1 MQGPSSSNAT
11 LPENINFD
19 HGSASNDSGI
29 ESQMPWSSIQ
39 TSVQNRLPEYRMPS
53 NETNTQYMHHVRR
66 EGPNVE
72 WNVGE
77 ASSSS
82 SQHLGDPNERK
93 MEHTWTI
100 GPRATNLALEER
112 QFEQSNILSLDN
124 IDVISNVNQ
133 NAHGLRT
140 SSSNALPQ
148 DLNMI
153 SGFVDPEDDDCQ
165 VVERPSSS
173 ISIGPSNEQMQSSG
187 NPSDSFGL
195 PSTRSGYTMD
205 EREDGRR
212 MSCKRKALEVNP
224 GQSSGVGSSNFL
236 QNDGRSQWHT
246 MPSAHVAVSNTIRPT
261 STENDVVVNNGSEPN
276 PRLRLGVGAAASAT
290 PFSLTSSGNPESSRR
305 NLRLRIN
312 GLYQQEPLPSNPFST
327 EADAG
332 NVGNVD
338 VSSSRYSSRLLRNQL
353 FDMIPPPTVE
363 NASLHVPPVRRH
375 HQSRWSGASSRSSR
389 SSAAVPEDRTP
400 FGESSSRHIPR
411 SISEHPM
418 FVPASEMGNSSQ
430 NPTNWNFHSGS
441 NSNAASSS
449 RAGASTGLN
458 PSAPSWSHRSY
469 PQYPRRLSEMV
480 RRSLLSNAGAEA
492 GGQNSNNH
500 GVRLGSSTLPQE
512 MVLPTGPDNHGNRVL
527 SSRSAYLDRHLDGAF
542 GVPYSLRT
550 LAAAGE
556 GRGSIMSEVF
566 HICTYFYHLHLDFAL
581 ASIFIDVAPGVCE
594 YPCFTEFYVLGS
606 LLECFT
612 TYLLVEILD
621 ESFLIILHDLLSIM
635 D

>member
-1 MQGPSSSNAT
+1 MQGPSSSVTT

-19 HGSASNDSGI
+19 HGSSSNDSGI
-29 ESQMPWSSIQ
+29 ESQMPWSTIPA
-39 TSVQNRLPEYRMPS
+39 SVQNRLPEYRMPS
-53 NETNTQYMHHVRR
+53 NETNSQYLQHVRR

-72 WNVGE
+72 WNIGE

-82 SQHLGDPNERK
+82 SQHIGDPNERK
-93 MEHTWTI
+93 MEHAWSF

-112 QFEQSNILSLDN
+112 RLEQSNILSLDN
-124 IDVISNVNQ
+124 VDVISNVNQ
-133 NAHGLRT
+133 NTHGLHA

-153 SGFVDPEDDDCQ
+153 SGFVDSEDDDCQ
-165 VVERPSSS
+165 VVERPSSY
-173 ISIGPSNEQMQSSG
+173 ISIGPSNEQMHSIA
-187 NPSDSFGL
+187 NPSGSFGGL
-195 PSTRSGYTMD
+195 PSTRSGYAMD

-212 MSCKRKALEVNP
+212 ISCKRKALEVNAGP
-224 GQSSGVGSSNFL
+224 SSGAGSSNFL
-236 QNDGRSQWHT
+236 QNDGRSQWRT
-246 MPSAHVAVSNTIRPT
+246 MPSAHVAVGNSTMPIP
-261 STENDVVVNNGSEPN
+261 TENEVVVNNGSEPN

-312 GLYQQEPLPSNPFST
+312 GLYQQDPLPSNPFLP
-327 EADAG
+327 EAD
-332 NVGNVD
+332 VGNVENRD

-353 FDMIPPPTVE
+353 FDMTPPPTVE

-389 SSAAVPEDRTP
+389 SSAAASEDRSP

-418 FVPASEMGNSSQ
+418 FVPASEMGNSPQ
-430 NPTNWNFHSGS
+430 NPTSWNFHSGN

-449 RAGASTGLN
+449 RAGPSTGLN
-458 PSAPSWSHRSY
+458 PAAPSWSHRSY
-469 PQYPRRLSEMV
+469 PQYPRRLSEIV
-480 RRSLLSNAGAEA
+480 RRSLLLNAGAEA

-500 GVRLGSSTLPQE
+500 GVRLGSSTLPPE
-512 MVLPTGPDNHGNRVL
+512 MVLPPGPDSHANRVL

-566 HICTYFYHLHLDFAL
+566 HVLLSFSLKPLIYL
-581 ASIFIDVAPGVCE
+581 A
-594 YPCFTEFYVLGS
+594 
-606 LLECFT
+606 
-612 TYLLVEILD
+612 YLLLFFLD
-621 ESFLIILHDLLSIM
+621 CFSHICCWFRMKGFFLYFMVCCPLWINLSNIY
-635 D
+635 